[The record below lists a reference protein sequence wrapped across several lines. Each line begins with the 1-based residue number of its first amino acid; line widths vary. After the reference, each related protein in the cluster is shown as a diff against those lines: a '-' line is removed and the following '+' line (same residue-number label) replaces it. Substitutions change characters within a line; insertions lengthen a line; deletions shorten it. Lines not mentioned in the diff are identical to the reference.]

1 MSENPETAGVARDDV
16 LSALLSTIR
25 LSGSLQFCFM
35 PTGDWQT
42 DAAPSLAG
50 LSAKA
55 SGTIPFHILV
65 AGSCWLKTE
74 GEETG
79 LETGDVLV
87 FPFGTGHQ
95 LGAGR
100 DGMLVLPTRDLPQK
114 PWREIPVLRYGEAMK
129 GVRLLCGYLQWDGL
143 NFAPLRQALPK
154 LIHLRTR
161 AANDGDWLR
170 ATIRQMVDEIDRP
183 RAGGVSMLPRL
194 TEIIFIEILRH
205 QIMMAEPR
213 SVGWL
218 AALADPSLSRC
229 LSLIHDDPMRN
240 WSLEDL
246 ATAACL
252 SRSAL
257 ADRFQAM
264 LSTSPIRYI
273 RDWRLYLASVALAT
287 SSRPIAAIAD
297 DAGYAT
303 PPATWRAT
311 ARLPSTATSR
321 WAFETSIPTMKV
333 LGACMGCSSL
343 QRGLKAQPTV
353 RAKTWRRRCSLR
365 REFKTQ
371 G

>member
-1 MSENPETAGVARDDV
+1 MREALSENPDAAGVARDDV

-42 DAAPSLAG
+42 DAAPSLAS
-50 LSAKA
+50 LSARA
-55 SGTIPFHILV
+55 SGTMPFHIVV

-74 GEETG
+74 GQGTD

-114 PWREIPVLRYGEAMK
+114 PWREIPVLRYGEATN

-170 ATIRQMVDEIDRP
+170 ATIRQMVDEVDRP

-205 QIMMAEPR
+205 QIMMVEPR

-218 AALADPSLSRC
+218 AALADPALSRC
-229 LSLIHDDPMRN
+229 LSLIHDDPGRN
-240 WSLEDL
+240 WSLEEL
-246 ATAACL
+246 AAASGL

-257 ADRFQAM
+257 AERFQSM

-273 RDWRLYLASVALAT
+273 RGWRLYLASVALAT
-287 SSRPIAAIAD
+287 SGRPIAAIAD

-303 PPATWRAT
+303 EAAFSRAFSRAFATPPAAWRAM
-311 ARLPSTATSR
+311 AR
-321 WAFETSIPTMKV
+321 E
-333 LGACMGCSSL
+333 
-343 QRGLKAQPTV
+343 
-353 RAKTWRRRCSLR
+353 
-365 REFKTQ
+365 
-371 G
+371 

>member
-1 MSENPETAGVARDDV
+1 MREALSENPGAAGVARDDV

-42 DAAPSLAG
+42 DATPALAS

-55 SGTIPFHILV
+55 SGTMPFHIV
-65 AGSCWLKTE
+65 VEGRCWLKTE
-74 GEETG
+74 GEEAD
-79 LETGDVLV
+79 LEAGDVLV

-100 DGMLVLPTRDLPQK
+100 DGKLVLPTRDLPQK
-114 PWREIPVLRYGEAMK
+114 PWREIPVLRYGEAAQ
-129 GVRLLCGYLQWDGL
+129 GVRLLCGYLRAEL
-143 NFAPLRQALPK
+143 CAAAPGAAQADPC
-154 LIHLRTR
+154 HHVRTR

-170 ATIRQMVDEIDRP
+170 ATIRQMVEEVDRR

-205 QIMMAEPR
+205 QIMMAESR

-218 AALADPSLSRC
+218 AALGDPALSRC
-229 LSLIHDDPMRN
+229 LSLIHGDPKRD
-240 WSLEDL
+240 WSLEQL
-246 ATAACL
+246 AAASGL

-257 ADRFQAM
+257 ADRFQTV

-287 SSRPIAAIAD
+287 TSQPIAAIAYE
-297 DAGYAT
+297 AGYAT
-303 PPATWRAT
+303 EAAFNRAFSRAFATPPAAWRAM
-311 ARLPSTATSR
+311 SR
-321 WAFETSIPTMKV
+321 A
-333 LGACMGCSSL
+333 
-343 QRGLKAQPTV
+343 
-353 RAKTWRRRCSLR
+353 
-365 REFKTQ
+365 
-371 G
+371 

>member
-1 MSENPETAGVARDDV
+1 MREALSENPEATGGVVRDDV

-42 DAAPSLAG
+42 DATPSLAG
-50 LSAKA
+50 LSARA
-55 SGTIPFHILV
+55 SGTMPFHIVV
-65 AGSCWLKTE
+65 AGNCWLKTE
-74 GEETG
+74 GEETE
-79 LETGDVLV
+79 LEAGDVLV

-114 PWREIPVLRYGEAMK
+114 PWREIPVLRYGEATQ
-129 GVRLLCGYLQWDGL
+129 GGRLLCGYLQWDGL
-143 NFAPLRQALPK
+143 SFGPLRQALPK
-154 LIHLRTR
+154 MIHVRTR
-161 AANDGDWLR
+161 GANDGDWLR
-170 ATIRQMVDEIDRP
+170 ATIRQMVEEVDRP

-218 AALADPSLSRC
+218 AALADPALSRC
-229 LSLIHDDPMRN
+229 LSLIHDDPKRE
-240 WSLEDL
+240 WSLENL
-246 ATAACL
+246 AAASGL

-264 LSTSPIRYI
+264 LSISPIRYI

-287 SSRPIAAIAD
+287 SGRPIAAIAD

-303 PPATWRAT
+303 EAAFNRAFSRAFTTPPAAWRAM
-311 ARLPSTATSR
+311 AR
-321 WAFETSIPTMKV
+321 E
-333 LGACMGCSSL
+333 
-343 QRGLKAQPTV
+343 
-353 RAKTWRRRCSLR
+353 
-365 REFKTQ
+365 
-371 G
+371 

>member
-1 MSENPETAGVARDDV
+1 MREALSENPDAAGVARDDV

-35 PTGDWQT
+35 PTGDWQA
-42 DAAPSLAG
+42 DAAPSLAN

-55 SGTIPFHILV
+55 SGTMPFHIVV
-65 AGSCWLKTE
+65 AGRCWLKVE
-74 GEETG
+74 DEETD
-79 LETGDVLV
+79 LEAGDVLV

-100 DGMLVLPTRDLPQK
+100 DGKLVLPTRDLPQK
-114 PWREIPVLRYGEAMK
+114 PWREIPVLRYGDETQ

-143 NFAPLRQALPK
+143 SFAPLRRALPR
-154 LIHLRTR
+154 LIHVRTR

-170 ATIRQMVDEIDRP
+170 TIIRQMVEEVDRP

-205 QIMMAEPR
+205 QIMMAEPS

-218 AALADPSLSRC
+218 AALGDPALSRC
-229 LSLIHDDPMRN
+229 LSLIHDDPKRD
-240 WSLEDL
+240 WSLEQL
-246 ATAACL
+246 AAASGM

-257 ADRFQAM
+257 ADRFQTM

-287 SSRPIAAIAD
+287 SGQPIAAIAY

-303 PPATWRAT
+303 EAAFNRAFSRAFATPPAAWRAT
-311 ARLPSTATSR
+311 ASKR
-321 WAFETSIPTMKV
+321 
-333 LGACMGCSSL
+333 GSS
-343 QRGLKAQPTV
+343 
-353 RAKTWRRRCSLR
+353 
-365 REFKTQ
+365 
-371 G
+371 